1 MKLEQPF
8 VDFFTQS
15 VGSPGRPVDL
25 SPDVYAAV
33 VRSIA
38 AHDVDVN
45 ELAADV
51 MALRM
56 PPRTLSFDLQTS
68 DDVHVGFGHD
78 LDDLVDAV
86 KAEGK
91 VKIDV
96 TESPADAR
104 GQHAIVLELRGAAS
118 DVKAVEGRI
127 ADLARGVARLQAS

>member
-8 VDFFTQS
+8 VDALAQS
-15 VGSPGRPVDL
+15 IRSPGRAVEI
-25 SPDVYAAV
+25 SPELYAEF

-38 AHDVDVN
+38 ASDVDVDA
-45 ELAADV
+45 LAREVEAQRWP
-51 MALRM
+51 A
-56 PPRTLSFDLQTS
+56 RTLSFDLKTT

-104 GQHAIVLELRGAAS
+104 GQHAIVLELRGAVS

-127 ADLARGVARLQAS
+127 ADLARGVARFQAS